1 MAKRFTG
8 LDGLIAPTAPKNET
22 EGTTTS
28 PQQEKEVVKYV
39 NSNVPLLEE
48 HHLQLRIIAMKE
60 GKTLKQ
66 LLPEIIGKWLEEYES
81 KRK

>member
-39 NSNVPLLEE
+39 AN
-48 HHLQLRIIAMKE
+48 K
-60 GKTLKQ
+60 
-66 LLPEIIGKWLEEYES
+66 
-81 KRK
+81 